1 MRSIQD
7 LNKEIN
13 NLILKF
19 KKNIINV
26 SEALIMLE
34 TLISDFQILS
44 NVETKILDEL
54 KYELFIVLNK
64 LNALKELSKI
74 ISEEKEINLMYKKE
88 LGLI

>member
-1 MRSIQD
+1 MRTIQD